1 MSRTSPP
8 NSEATIASLFAGPG
22 SASNSSSSIDETVV
36 FRFVLERTVQVL
48 SSHKLPDSGRLYG
61 LLFVP
66 ELDADDPCNE
76 ITKPFIPE
84 NVTRYGNVSEF
95 GYGIVALAPW
105 VSPECT
111 QSFLAVA
118 RELETAAVVFFEP
131 KSNDTG
137 LPPSP
142 NSDRWDLND
151 QGRWR
156 LDNSYPV
163 YAIPGPAG
171 VTLMN
176 ELSWFPSDS
185 SSHASPSHQNSTSPS
200 STDVSSSPNSRIFI
214 MADTGKWLM
223 DGIQHCSQ
231 SHEHQAHGHPYR
243 RFLPHRNPL
252 DHLGTE
258 KKSECNEPC
267 AGPFGLPTSPPATPL
282 PPHPA
287 PQNEANP
294 QNEVDVE
301 YHALNRL
308 KVPRHIVEAMPT
320 FIYPGPAEA
329 SATHSMADNH
339 APGIGRQ
346 DQTLAPSIT
355 PVAGIRRPEAAHIN
369 PGHDGHVP
377 SSNAGSSWSR
387 ESGQYNNIEDQ
398 DQCSICLEPFLLGE
412 TTVRQLPCGHIFNP
426 GCIDQHLMHQSS
438 LCPLCRR
445 SVL

>member
-8 NSEATIASLFAGPG
+8 DSEATIASLFAGPG
-22 SASNSSSSIDETVV
+22 SASNSSSSIDENVV
-36 FRFVLERTVQVL
+36 FRFVLDRTVQVL
-48 SSHKLPDSGRLYG
+48 SSHKLPDSGRSYG

-84 NVTRYGNVSEF
+84 NVTRYGDVSEF
-95 GYGIVALAPW
+95 GYGIVGLAPW

-142 NSDRWDLND
+142 NADRWDLND

-214 MADTGKWLM
+214 MADTGHNTATDPMANKLM
-223 DGIQHCSQ
+223 GILTGLFCLIAILLSIWVLRRNQ
-231 SHEHQAHGHPYR
+231 SAMGLMRYI
-243 RFLPHRNPL
+243 
-252 DHLGTE
+252 
-258 KKSECNEPC
+258 
-267 AGPFGLPTSPPATPL
+267 FGLPTPPPATP
-282 PPHPA
+282 PHPA
-287 PQNEANP
+287 P

-308 KVPRHIVEAMPT
+308 KVPRRIVEAMPT

-339 APGIGRQ
+339 APGIDRQ
-346 DQTLAPSIT
+346 DQTMAPSIT
-355 PVAGIRRPEAAHIN
+355 PVTGIRRPEAAHIN
-369 PGHDGHVP
+369 PGHHGLVP

-387 ESGQYNNIEDQ
+387 ESDQYNNIEAQ